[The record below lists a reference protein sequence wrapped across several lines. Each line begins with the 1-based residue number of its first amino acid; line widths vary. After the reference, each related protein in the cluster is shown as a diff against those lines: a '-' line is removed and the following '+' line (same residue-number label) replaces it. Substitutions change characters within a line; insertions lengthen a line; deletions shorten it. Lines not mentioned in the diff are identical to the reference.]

1 MINIDS
7 FTTHLTPSDSQE
19 FKHLDGTGDYQGA
32 FNLLVRAQCDDEAYE
47 YGMDRRLYDNVALM
61 AAEHDRIDLIRK
73 VVKYIDAL
81 KMAESFTI
89 RGLHKAASVCYQS
102 CNACD
107 KAARASMRAGDYETA
122 SQIFEQDKQYM
133 NAIMCS
139 QKSGNKER
147 QHELAYAAFRHDL
160 ELADGNIDAVQVSR
174 TLAIQAGYYFLS
186 NQETCQKGL
195 TILEETQA
203 LRDTAEK
210 LENAGKIQ
218 IAAMCY
224 ARLGDYAHA
233 MKLYESINDVSQAI
247 QMAKL
252 TGDRDTILHAFYKH
266 KYYLELAKE
275 FIARKHFDDAL
286 EVLKRVEA
294 SDPRYPDCLELQGDI
309 YCRQKHFEEAAICY
323 DSLLRGDGRPETRN
337 RINYKAGY
345 SYEMM
350 GKYDRALEYYQ
361 RVYDDDPTFH
371 GIADARRHVMSCLEE
386 ARKRKQT
393 ASLHTI
399 KSQSNVAAPSPQR
412 GVLRRSPSVSAERPR
427 INSLIVE
434 TSRIPAIGNERYG
447 ELQEIAHGGMGV
459 VYKAT
464 DQILMRTVALKVLSQ
479 KLKDNDVALE
489 YFMREARASAALQH
503 INIVT
508 VYDIGSFQDGTIYLA
523 MEFVDGKTLKQLV
536 TSTGPFPTRFLIQ
549 LAMHTCRGLQ
559 YAHDHGIVHRD
570 IKSSNLML
578 TKKDKTLKILD
589 FGLAKVI
596 NEIEKN
602 STQAIGTPYY
612 MSPEQIQG
620 TEIDNRSDV
629 YSLGVTLFELAT
641 GQLPFT
647 KGDLPYKHVHEQ
659 PPMPSSIYP
668 KINPDLEKVILK
680 MLQKAPD
687 DRFASCQAV
696 IQALKAI
703 RVESN

>member
-1 MINIDS
+1 MTNIDS
-7 FTTHLTPSDSQE
+7 YTTHLSSADVQD
-19 FKHLDGTGDYQGA
+19 FKHLDGTGDYLGA
-32 FNLLVRAQCDDEAYE
+32 FNFLVRAQCDDEAYE
-47 YGMDRRLYDNVALM
+47 YGLERRLYENVAIL
-61 AAEHDRIDLIRK
+61 AAEHERIDVVRR
-73 VVKYIDAL
+73 VVKYVDASRL
-81 KMAESFTI
+81 ADSLMQ
-89 RGLHKAASVCYQS
+89 RNLYKAASVCYES
-102 CNACD
+102 CHAYE
-107 KAARASMRAGDYETA
+107 KAARASMRAGDYATA
-122 SQIFEQDKQYM
+122 SLIFEQLNQYM

-139 QKSGNKER
+139 QKVGDRLR
-147 QHELAYAAFRHDL
+147 QYELAYAAFRHDL
-160 ELADGNIDAVQVSR
+160 ELADGNINAVQVSR
-174 TLAIQAGYYFLS
+174 ELARQAGNAFLADPA
-186 NQETCQKGL
+186 TCQKGL
-195 TILEETQA
+195 TILEETQS
-203 LRDTAEK
+203 LRETAEK
-210 LENAGKIQ
+210 LDAAGKTQ
-218 IAAMCY
+218 LAAMCF
-224 ARLGDYAHA
+224 ARLGDYAYA
-233 MKLYESINDVSQAI
+233 MRLYESINDVSQAI

-252 TGDRDTILHAFYKH
+252 TGDRDTLLRALYKH
-266 KYYLELAKE
+266 KRYLELAKE
-275 FIARKHFDDAL
+275 FIARKHYDDAL
-286 EVLKRVEA
+286 EVLKRVET
-294 SDPRYPDCLELQGDI
+294 SDECYPEGLELQGDV
-309 YCRQKHFEEAAICY
+309 YCRQKHFEEATICY
-323 DSLLRGDGRPETRN
+323 DSLLRANLRQQAIC
-337 RINYKAGY
+337 RILYKAAY

-350 GKYDRALEYYQ
+350 GKLERALEYYQ
-361 RVYDDDPTFH
+361 RVYDQDQNFH
-371 GIADARRHVMSCLEE
+371 GIADARRHVMERLEE

-393 ASLHTI
+393 ASFSHTL
-399 KSQSNVAAPSPQR
+399 KSQSNLVPQSPQR
-412 GVLRRSPSVSAERPR
+412 VLRRSPSVSVERPR

-434 TSRIPAIGNERYG
+434 SSRIPAIGNERYG

-508 VYDIGSFQDGTIYLA
+508 VYDIGAFQDGTIYLA

-536 TSTGPFPTRFLIQ
+536 SSTGPFPTRFLIQ

-659 PPMPSSIYP
+659 PPMPSSINP
-668 KINPDLEKVILK
+668 KINPDLEQVILK
-680 MLQKAPD
+680 MLKKAPD
-687 DRFASCQAV
+687 DRFPSCHAV

-703 RVESN
+703 RIESN